1 MTKGLK
7 IPKDTKKD
15 KHCNDQRFEDIKGVN
30 RSHNSKKYRQYN
42 DH

>member
-15 KHCNDQRFEDIKGVN
+15 KHCNDQRFEDIKG
-30 RSHNSKKYRQYN
+30 YEEGQTLQ
-42 DH
+42 